1 MINCRSYH
9 KLSYSLFPVKSAYAL
24 KTLVHKT
31 VLKRKENNAYDTE
44 TLAHYVASRH
54 NEIMLA
60 IYTVKR
66 KQASSIII
74 FCSLLTFL
82 FYFVESLGFAMTASG
97 RSLKQSLGFAR
108 TASGRSR
115 YRKQSLKFAM
125 TAGGRSRYRK

>member
-9 KLSYSLFPVKSAYAL
+9 KLSYSLFPVKSAYGL

-66 KQASSIII
+66 KQASSIIV
-74 FCSLLTFL
+74 FSSLLTSFFL
-82 FYFVESLGFAMTASG
+82 FCRVTGICYDCEWA
-97 RSLKQSLGFAR
+97 KP
-108 TASGRSR
+108 
-115 YRKQSLKFAM
+115 
-125 TAGGRSRYRK
+125 